1 MQSLPISRIVFNK
14 YDKDNSGTITID
26 EFKLMAY
33 DLGYYLS
40 DNELNMAIKKLDKNG
55 GDSVTY
61 NDFCVWWKDS
71 DRWKNIKSSE
81 ENENILSRI
90 SEQFQNFDTDKSG
103 TIDRNEFRDFWKAVN
118 NKKWV
123 SKYQERT
130 MFEKLDSNNDGE
142 ISFNE

>member
-61 NDFCVWWKDS
+61 ND
-71 DRWKNIKSSE
+71 
-81 ENENILSRI
+81 
-90 SEQFQNFDTDKSG
+90 
-103 TIDRNEFRDFWKAVN
+103 
-118 NKKWV
+118 
-123 SKYQERT
+123 
-130 MFEKLDSNNDGE
+130 
-142 ISFNE
+142 